1 LRVGDRRYR
10 QKLLE
15 AFTGNEAPCAQ
26 PHAVSRD
33 DAPYERAIGRRQDPR
48 AQRPIQNGTHF
59 ASILRA
65 IGSDCNDGKPAGV
78 KVPWVL
84 IAAIL
89 GSTMTFI
96 DSTAVNVSLPVIQ
109 RELHATTGQTQ
120 WVIEGYALFLSAL
133 ILSGGALGDLYGRK
147 RVFAIGIALFAVASL
162 ACAFA
167 GNMSLLIAAR
177 CVQGIGG
184 ALSTPGSLSL
194 LSSAYDSQSRGRAIG
209 LWSGF
214 SSLTSAA
221 GPIIGGWLT
230 QNFSWRYVFVINVP
244 VAIAVLIVLAL
255 HVPESRDESAD
266 RKVDIVGATLATLG
280 LGLLVFG
287 LIEMNAGR
295 VSAPALVSTIAGIG
309 VLIAFVLFERRTPD
323 PMVRCDLFA
332 SRAFSVANVY
342 TFLLYAA
349 IGGSL
354 YFVPFVLINV
364 HHYTPTAA
372 GAALLPFIFIMVV
385 SSRWSGGLVA
395 RIGPRTP
402 LLFGS
407 ILAGLG
413 FLAYALPG
421 TDGSYWTTFFPAAT
435 ILGLGGALF
444 VAPLTTTVMN
454 SVPVEH
460 AGLASGV
467 NNAVARTAGLIG
479 VAVLGI
485 IVTAAPSYVLGFRGA
500 MVASALLSF
509 AAGAIAAWGFAV
521 FRPPGMNA
529 EIARSG

>member
-1 LRVGDRRYR
+1 M
-10 QKLLE
+10 
-15 AFTGNEAPCAQ
+15 N
-26 PHAVSRD
+26 
-33 DAPYERAIGRRQDPR
+33 
-48 AQRPIQNGTHF
+48 
-59 ASILRA
+59 
-65 IGSDCNDGKPAGV
+65 PA
-78 KVPWVL
+78 WVL
-84 IAAIL
+84 VAAIL
-89 GSTMTFI
+89 GSAMTFI

-109 RELHATTGQTQ
+109 HELHTTTGQTQ

-133 ILSGGALGDLYGRK
+133 ILTGGALGDIYGRK
-147 RVFAIGIALFAVASL
+147 LIFGVGIVIFALASL

-167 GNMSLLIAAR
+167 NDITMLIVAR
-177 CVQGIGG
+177 CIQGIGG

-194 LSSAYDSQSRGRAIG
+194 ISAAYDEQERGRAIG

-221 GPIIGGWLT
+221 GPVIGGWLT
-230 QNFSWRYVFVINVP
+230 ESFSWRYVFVINVP
-244 VAIAVLIVLAL
+244 LAVLVLLILAL
-255 HVPESRDESAD
+255 RVPESSDESSD
-266 RKVDIVGATLATLG
+266 RKVDVIGAALATVG
-280 LGLLVFG
+280 LGLLVYG
-287 LIEMNAGR
+287 LIDLNGGR
-295 VSAPALVSTIAGIG
+295 VSASAIGTTVVGLAALV
-309 VLIAFVLFERRTPD
+309 AFVLFERHTPD
-323 PMVRCDLFA
+323 PMLRADLFA

-364 HHYTPTAA
+364 HHYSPAQA

-385 SSRWSGGLVA
+385 SSRWSGGLVT

-413 FLAYALPG
+413 FIAYALPG

-444 VAPLTTTVMN
+444 VAPLTTTVMD
-454 SVPVEH
+454 SVGVEH
-460 AGLASGV
+460 SGVASGV

-479 VAVLGI
+479 VATLGVV
-485 IVTAAPSYVLGFRGA
+485 VTVASSYLAGFRGA
-500 MVASALLSF
+500 MIVSALLAF
-509 AAGAIAAWGFAV
+509 AASAVAALGFA
-521 FRPPGMNA
+521 PPRA
-529 EIARSG
+529 ARS